1 MRPVL
6 LTMTAFGPYAGTEAV
21 DFREATD
28 AGLFGIYGATGSG
41 KSSIF
46 NAMTFAL
53 FGEGAKREQPIGTM
67 RSGHADADRLTE
79 VSLLFELG
87 EKRYF
92 VRRQPD
98 QSRPKKRG
106 EGETTDAHKAWL
118 FDATLVPVDEV
129 TVDNCG
135 TVLAETKVGEVL
147 RQVKELLGYGV
158 EQFRQIVLLP
168 QGRFERFL
176 VADSDQR
183 LAILRELFDVS
194 LYQRLA
200 ARMKDDAAAARREYQ
215 DGRRVVGQRL
225 ADVGF
230 ASTDELAAGIAAAAE
245 AAAARHVEADG
256 AEAAAGI
263 AEQAH
268 LAAETVEGLFR
279 AAEKAE
285 SRKLDLLREQPAVDA
300 LQLVV
305 TRAEKAQRAMDL
317 ASRLT
322 EMDASRRIAV
332 EAEEKARG
340 AARDAQIEH
349 GRREEAFR
357 IAKEG
362 AERIDG
368 LKARIV
374 EIDRRKELLRSAEVL
389 KAKLAVRRTE
399 LRAAQ
404 TAFDAAEAER
414 ARLDRL
420 RIDLADRVDGARRTS
435 VARAGLSAELISANA
450 DLSAAKAYDLAER
463 RSVKAKEDL
472 AEARKAHEAAAGEVE
487 PLRAAAAATERS
499 FIDAQAQVLAGMH
512 LVDGEPCPV
521 CGSAE
526 HPSPAEGEGDPREF
540 EIAMR
545 SARRRLDDAVS
556 RANRTEADV
565 ASAGAVSK
573 EREAEFDALTRP
585 AFSIEEAAKVVAEVE
600 AGIEA
605 LGEVVAPAEL
615 EQQAAAAGTDLAT
628 AAAAAEGTRE
638 TLQQARTDEAL
649 AARAYDDAIAAVP
662 EPLRAPGALDREA
675 VVVSSSIRTLS
686 EALAEADEGLRR
698 AATARDTTAAAVTGA
713 VDAVTQAKNAV
724 ARARAAFEARLAEVG
739 LDQASYDLGRAD
751 IPVVPGHVER
761 IDTHRKEVAIAEAQ
775 ATSAHD
781 AIRDVERP
789 DVGVLAAV
797 RDEARAERLRTRQV
811 AADAD
816 AARKVLDDLLAS
828 LNDQLTRLDRLEEE
842 TGPLRELAEAFAGE
856 NPLRTTLEA
865 FAIGAMFDH
874 VLDAAN
880 LRLDPMTGGRYR
892 FERDVQSVGGRTKR
906 GLDVRVHDVQTGR
919 LREISTLSG
928 GETFI
933 AALSLALGLAD
944 VVEMSHGRIRLD
956 TIFIDEGFGSL
967 DTENDGGTLD
977 RVLQVLQEIVGRN
990 RAVGLISHV
999 PLVQQAVPN
1008 GFSIVGSIGGSRVER
1023 RAM

>member
-147 RQVKELLGYGV
+147 RQVKDLLGYGV

-215 DGRRVVGQRL
+215 DGRRIVGQRL

-268 LAAETVEGLFR
+268 LAAETVEGLFG

-305 TRAEKAQRAMDL
+305 TRAEKAQRAVDL

-322 EMDASRRIAV
+322 ELDASRRIAV

-349 GRREEAFR
+349 GRREGAFR

-374 EIDRRKELLRSAEVL
+374 EIDHRKELLWSAEGL
-389 KAKLAVRRTE
+389 EAKLAVRRTE

-420 RIDLADRVDGARRTS
+420 RIDLAERVDAARRSS

-450 DLSAAKAYDLAER
+450 DLAAAKAYDLAER

-487 PLRAAAAATERS
+487 PLRAAATAAERS

-526 HPSPAEGEGDPREF
+526 HPSPADGEGDPREF

-545 SARRRLDDAVS
+545 SARRLLDDAVS
-556 RANRTEADV
+556 RANRTEAQV

-573 EREAEFDALTRP
+573 EREAEFDALPRP
-585 AFSIEEAAKVVAEVE
+585 ASSIEEAAKVVAEVE
-600 AGIEA
+600 TRIEA
-605 LGEVVAPAEL
+605 LGEVVVPAEL
-615 EQQAAAAGTDLAT
+615 EQQAATAGTDLAA

-638 TLQQARTDEAL
+638 ILQNARTDEAV
-649 AARAYDDAIAAVP
+649 AARAYDDVIAGVP
-662 EPLRAPGALDREA
+662 EPLRAPGVLDREA
-675 VVVSSSIRTLS
+675 VEASATIRTLS
-686 EALAEADEGLRR
+686 DALADADEGLRR
-698 AATARDTTAAAVTGA
+698 AATDRDTTAAGVTGA
-713 VDAVTQAKNAV
+713 VDAVARAED
-724 ARARAAFEARLAEVG
+724 AAGRARAAFEARLVEVG
-739 LDQASYDLGRAD
+739 LDQASYDLGCAD
-751 IPVVPGHVER
+751 IPKIPGHAER
-761 IDTHRKEVAIAEAQ
+761 IGTHRREVAIAEAQ
-775 ATSAHD
+775 ATAAQD
-781 AIRDVERP
+781 AIRGVERP
-789 DVGVLAAV
+789 DVGALAAV
-797 RDEARAERLRTRQV
+797 RDDARAERLRTRQV

-828 LNDQLTRLDRLEEE
+828 LSDQLARLARLEEE
-842 TGPLRELAEAFAGE
+842 TGPLRELAEAFAGD
-856 NPLRTTLEA
+856 NPLRTTLET

-892 FERDVQSVGGRTKR
+892 FERDVQAVGGRTRR

-933 AALSLALGLAD
+933 AALTLALGLAD

-1008 GFSIVGSIGGSRVER
+1008 GFSIVKGIGGSRVER
-1023 RAM
+1023 RVA

>member
-6 LTMTAFGPYAGTEAV
+6 LTMTAFGPYAATEVV

-53 FGEGAKREQPIGTM
+53 FGEGARREQPIGTM

-106 EGETTDAHKAWL
+106 DGETTDAHRAWL

-135 TVLAETKVGEVL
+135 TVIAETKVGEVL

-176 VADSDQR
+176 IADSAQR
-183 LAILRELFDVS
+183 VEILRELFDVS
-194 LYQRLA
+194 VYRRLA
-200 ARMKDDAAAARREYQ
+200 IRMKDDAAAAKREYQ

-225 ADVGF
+225 ADAGF
-230 ASTDELAAGIAAAAE
+230 ASTDELAAGIAAAAD
-245 AAAARHVEADG
+245 AADARRVEADG

-268 LAAETVEGLFR
+268 FAAETVDGLFV

-285 SRKLDLLREQPAVDA
+285 GRKLNLRREQPAIDA

-305 TRAEKAQRAMDL
+305 TRAEKAQRASDL
-317 ASRLT
+317 ASRMT

-332 EAEEKARG
+332 DAEEKARS
-340 AARDAQIEH
+340 AARDAEVEH
-349 GRREEAFR
+349 GRCEEAFR
-357 IAKEG
+357 IARQG
-362 AERIDG
+362 ADRIDG
-368 LKARIV
+368 LKARAV
-374 EIDRRKELLRSAEVL
+374 EIDRRKEMLKSAEDL
-389 KAKLAVRRTE
+389 EAKLAARRTE
-399 LRAAQ
+399 LQAAQ
-404 TAFDAAEAER
+404 TAYDAAEAER
-414 ARLDRL
+414 ARLDCH
-420 RIDLADRVDGARRTS
+420 RIDLADRVDGARRTGM
-435 VARAGLSAELISANA
+435 VRADLSAKLVSANA
-450 DLSAAKAYDLAER
+450 DLAAAKAHDAADRKSIKARNDLAT
-463 RSVKAKEDL
+463 
-472 AEARKAHEAAAGEVE
+472 ARKAHDEAADEVE
-487 PLRAAAAATERS
+487 PLRAAAAAAEQS

-540 EIAMR
+540 ETAMR
-545 SARRRLDDAVS
+545 SARGLLDEAVRRAD
-556 RANRTEADV
+556 RAEAAV
-565 ASAGAVSK
+565 ASASTASA
-573 EREAEFDALTRP
+573 EREAELDALTRP
-585 AFSIEEAAKVVAEVE
+585 AHSIVEAAAVVAEVE

-605 LGEVVAPAEL
+605 LGEVVDPADL
-615 EQQAAAAGTDLAT
+615 EQQAATAGADLT
-628 AAAAAEGTRE
+628 AAAAAVEGTRE
-638 TLQQARTDEAL
+638 ILQQARTDEAL

-662 EPLRAPGALDREA
+662 EQLRAPGALDREA
-675 VVVSSSIRTLS
+675 VEVSSLIRTLS
-686 EALAEADEGLRR
+686 DALADADEGLRR
-698 AATARDTTAAAVTGA
+698 AATARDTTAAAAIGA
-713 VDAVTQAKNAV
+713 VDAVARAEDAV
-724 ARARAAFEARLAEVG
+724 VRARAAFEARLAEVG
-739 LDQASYDLGRAD
+739 LDQASYDLGCAD
-751 IPVVPGHVER
+751 IPVIPGHVER

-775 ATSAHD
+775 ATAAQD
-781 AIRDVERP
+781 AIRGVERP
-789 DVGVLAAV
+789 DVGALAVV

-816 AARKVLDDLLAS
+816 AARRALDDLLAS
-828 LNDQLTRLDRLEEE
+828 LRDQLTRLDRLEEE

-1008 GFSIVGSIGGSRVER
+1008 GFSIVKGVGGSRVER
-1023 RAM
+1023 RAA

>member
-6 LTMTAFGPYAGTEAV
+6 LTMTAFGPYAATEAV
-21 DFREATD
+21 DFRGATD

-53 FGEGAKREQPIGTM
+53 FGEGAKREQAIGTM

-98 QSRPKKRG
+98 QTRPKKRG
-106 EGETTDAHKAWL
+106 DGETTDAHKAWL

-135 TVLAETKVGEVL
+135 TVLAETKVSEVL

-200 ARMKDDAAAARREYQ
+200 ARMKDDAAAAKREYQ

-268 LAAETVEGLFR
+268 LAAETVEGLFG
-279 AAEKAE
+279 AAQKAE

-305 TRAEKAQRAMDL
+305 TRAEKAQRAVDL

-322 EMDASRRIAV
+322 EMDASRCIAV
-332 EAEEKARG
+332 EAEEKTRG

-349 GRREEAFR
+349 GRCEEAFR

-374 EIDRRKELLRSAEVL
+374 EIDRRKELLLSAEGL
-389 KAKLAVRRTE
+389 DAKLAVRRTE

-404 TAFDAAEAER
+404 TAFDVAEAER

-435 VARAGLSAELISANA
+435 VARAGLSAKLISANA
-450 DLSAAKAYDLAER
+450 DLAAAKAHDAAER
-463 RSVKAKEDL
+463 KSVKAKEDL
-472 AEARKAHEAAAGEVE
+472 AEARKAHDAAAGEVD
-487 PLRAAAAATERS
+487 PLRAAAAAAERS
-499 FIDAQAQVLAGMH
+499 FIDAQAQVLAGKH

-526 HPSPAEGEGDPREF
+526 HPSPARGEGDPQEF

-545 SARRRLDDAVS
+545 CARRLLDEAVR
-556 RANRTEADV
+556 RANRAEADV
-565 ASAGAVSK
+565 ASAGTVSK
-573 EREAEFDALTRP
+573 EREAEFNALPRS
-585 AFSIEEAAKVVAEVE
+585 ASSIAEAVKVVTEVE

-605 LGEVVAPAEL
+605 LGEVVPPAEL
-615 EQQAAAAGTDLAT
+615 EQQAAAAGTDLA
-628 AAAAAEGTRE
+628 AAVAAAEGTRE
-638 TLQQARTDEAL
+638 ILQKARTDEAV
-649 AARAYDDAIAAVP
+649 AARAYDDAIAGVP
-662 EPLRAPGALDREA
+662 EPLRAPGVLDGEA
-675 VVVSSSIRTLS
+675 VEVSATIRTLS
-686 EALAEADEGLRR
+686 DALADADEGLRK
-698 AATARDTTAAAVTGA
+698 AATDRDTTAAGVIAAT
-713 VDAVTQAKNAV
+713 DAV
-724 ARARAAFEARLAEVG
+724 ARAENAAGKARAAFEARLVEVG
-739 LDQASYDLGRAD
+739 LDQASYALGCAD
-751 IPVVPGHVER
+751 IPKISEHAER
-761 IDTHRKEVAIAEAQ
+761 IGTHRKEVALAEAQ
-775 ATSAHD
+775 ATAALD
-781 AIRDVERP
+781 AITGVERP
-789 DVGVLAAV
+789 DVMALSAV
-797 RDEARAERLRTRQV
+797 RDDARAERLRTRQV
-811 AADAD
+811 AADAE

-828 LNDQLTRLDRLEEE
+828 LRDQLARLDRLEEE

-856 NPLRTTLEA
+856 NPLRTSLET

-880 LRLDPMTGGRYR
+880 LRLDPMTAGRYR
-892 FERDVQSVGGRTKR
+892 FEREVQAVGGRTRR

-919 LREISTLSG
+919 PREISTLSG

-933 AALSLALGLAD
+933 AALSLALGLSD

-977 RVLQVLQEIVGRN
+977 RVLHVLQEIVGRN

-1008 GFSIVGSIGGSRVER
+1008 GFSIVKGIGGSRVER

>member
-1 MRPVL
+1 MKPVL
-6 LTMTAFGPYAGTEAV
+6 LTMTAFGPYAATETV

-87 EKRYF
+87 GKRYF

-98 QSRPKKRG
+98 QTRPKKRG
-106 EGETTDAHKAWL
+106 EGETSDAHKAWL
-118 FDATLVPVDEV
+118 FDATLVPVDDV

-147 RQVKELLGYGV
+147 RLVKELLGYGV

-176 VADSDQR
+176 VADSAQR
-183 LAILRELFDVS
+183 VEILRELFDVS
-194 LYQRLA
+194 VYRRLA
-200 ARMKDDAAAARREYQ
+200 IRMKDDAAAAKREYQ

-256 AEAAAGI
+256 AEVAAGI

-268 LAAETVEGLFR
+268 LAAETVEGLFV
-279 AAEKAE
+279 AAQKAE
-285 SRKLDLLREQPAVDA
+285 SRKLDLRREQPAVDA

-305 TRAEKAQRAMDL
+305 TRAEKAQRAVDL
-317 ASRLT
+317 ASRMT

-332 EAEEKARG
+332 EAEKKARD
-340 AARDAQIEH
+340 AARGAQIEH
-349 GRREEAFR
+349 GGREKAFR

-362 AERIDG
+362 AERIDD

-374 EIDRRKELLRSAEVL
+374 ENHRRKELLRSAEG
-389 KAKLAVRRTE
+389 LAATLATRREE
-399 LRAAQ
+399 LQAAR
-404 TAFDAAEAER
+404 TAFDAADAER
-414 ARLDRL
+414 AQLDRL
-420 RIDLADRVDGARRTS
+420 RTDLTDRIDGVRRTS
-435 VARAGLSAELISANA
+435 MARAELSAKLISANA
-450 DLSAAKAYDLAER
+450 DLVAAKAHEAADR
-463 RSVKAKEDL
+463 RSSKAKDDL
-472 AEARKAHEAAAGEVE
+472 AEARKAHDAAAGEVA
-487 PLRAAAAATERS
+487 PLRAAAAAAERS

-526 HPSPAEGEGDPREF
+526 HPSPAEGDGDPREF

-545 SARRRLDDAVS
+545 SARGLLDEAVRRADRAEAAVTS
-556 RANRTEADV
+556 ART
-565 ASAGAVSK
+565 ASA
-573 EREAEFDALTRP
+573 EREAELDALTRP
-585 AFSIEEAAKVVAEVE
+585 ARSIVEAAAVVADVE

-605 LGEVVAPAEL
+605 LGEVVDPADL
-615 EQQAAAAGTDLAT
+615 EQRAAVAGADSTA
-628 AAAAAEGTRE
+628 AAAAAEGRRDV
-638 TLQQARTDEAL
+638 LQQARTAEAV
-649 AARAYDDAIAAVP
+649 AARAYDDAIDGVP
-662 EPLRAPGALDREA
+662 EPLRAPGALDRETDE
-675 VVVSSSIRTLS
+675 VSSSIRGLS
-686 EALAEADEGLRR
+686 DALVDAEDALRR
-698 AATARDTTAAAVTGA
+698 VATARDTTAAAVIGA
-713 VDAVTQAKNAV
+713 VDAVARAEEAV
-724 ARARAAFEARLAEVG
+724 AKARNAFEARLAELE
-739 LDQASYDLGRAD
+739 LDQASYDLGCAD
-751 IPVVPGHVER
+751 IGGIPEHAER
-761 IDTHRKEVAIAEAQ
+761 INTHRKEVAIAEAR
-775 ATSAHD
+775 ATAAQD
-781 AIRDVERP
+781 AIKGLERP
-789 DVGVLAAV
+789 NVTALAAV
-797 RDEARAERLRTRQV
+797 RDDARAERLRTRQV

-828 LNDQLTRLDRLEEE
+828 LRDQLTGLDRLEEE

-856 NPLRTTLEA
+856 NPLRTPLET

-892 FERDVQSVGGRTKR
+892 FEREVQAVRGRTKR

-919 LREISTLSG
+919 LREVSTLSG

-1008 GFSIVGSIGGSRVER
+1008 GFSIVKGIGGSRVER
-1023 RAM
+1023 RAA